1 MPRVGDEP
9 VAEGDDTGTPA
20 PPPRRAWWRR
30 VPVGAIVGVAA
41 VVGLAVGLAVPGL
54 SAPRPVATLQQAPI
68 DGAELDFEMY
78 GIQSDSPVRYEPY
91 RDLEVWSAQTEQGS
105 TCIVVTTATSE
116 WMAAGCAPEPLDP
129 VADIT
134 FYSEMRE
141 IDGLDLPPGSIVR
154 FVLRD
159 DVIEV
164 WIAETMQG
172 A

>member
-1 MPRVGDEP
+1 
-9 VAEGDDTGTPA
+9 
-20 PPPRRAWWRR
+20 RRSWWRR
-30 VPVGAIVGVAA
+30 VPVAALLGVVA
-41 VVGLAVGLAVPGL
+41 VVGLVVGLTVPGL
-54 SAPRPVATLQQAPI
+54 AAPRPVEILHTAPL

-134 FYSEMRE
+134 FYTEMRD

-154 FVLRD
+154 FILRG
-159 DVIEV
+159 DVMEV
-164 WIAETMQG
+164 WIAETIEG